1 MKMYLR
7 QEEKDRIMEQN
18 ENNKVQVS
26 LSPYHTGGIQD
37 GYDLDR
43 ILFDLDSQIELYTA
57 HPDRADLLV
66 AIGSGILCGA
76 GYLVGRRFFIAPRQG
91 TGAEGH

>member
-7 QEEKDRIMEQN
+7 QGQEEKDRIMEQN

-26 LSPYHTGGIQD
+26 LSPYHTGGVQD

-76 GYLVGRRFFIAPRQG
+76 LDIL
-91 TGAEGH
+91 

>member
-37 GYDLDR
+37 GYDLDS
-43 ILFDLDSQIELYTA
+43 ILFDLDSQIEL
-57 HPDRADLLV
+57 
-66 AIGSGILCGA
+66 
-76 GYLVGRRFFIAPRQG
+76 
-91 TGAEGH
+91 

>member
-37 GYDLDR
+37 GYDLDH

-76 GYLVGRRFFIAPRQG
+76 LDRLFS
-91 TGAEGH
+91 